1 MSSSS
6 IISHR
11 GRIVDITPDFTTV
24 DIISESA
31 CSACHAKSLCT
42 LSESKTKQV
51 VVPTRGWI
59 PFEPGEEVNVQLKAT
74 MGLKAV
80 WVAYVVPLFILLAVL
95 LGLHAAGVSELAA
108 GLSAIGAVALYYL
121 VIWLFRKKLQ
131 NEYIFNIE
139 KL

>member
-1 MSSSS
+1 MSSNNV
-6 IISHR
+6 ISHR
-11 GRIVDITPDFTTV
+11 GKIVDITPEFTTV

-80 WVAYVVPLFILLAVL
+80 WLAYVVPLFILLAVL
-95 LGLHAAGVSELAA
+95 LGLHAAGLGELAS
-108 GLSAIGAVALYYL
+108 GLSSIGAVALYYL

-131 NEYIFNIE
+131 NEYIINIE

>member
-11 GRIVDITPDFTTV
+11 GKIVDITPEFTTV

-42 LSESKTKQV
+42 LSESKTKQII
-51 VVPTRGWI
+51 VPTRGWI
-59 PFEPGEEVNVQLKAT
+59 TFEPGEEVNVQLKAT

-80 WVAYVVPLFILLAVL
+80 WLAYVIPLFVLLAVL
-95 LGLHAAGVSELAA
+95 LGLHAAGMSELIA
-108 GLSAIGAVALYYL
+108 GLSAIGAVALYYF
-121 VIWLFRKKLQ
+121 VIWLLRRKLQ
-131 NEYIFNIE
+131 NEYTFNIE

>member
-1 MSSSS
+1 MSSNNV
-6 IISHR
+6 ISHR
-11 GRIVDITPDFTTV
+11 GKIVDITPEFTMV

-80 WVAYVVPLFILLAVL
+80 WLAYVVPLFILLAVL
-95 LGLHAAGVSELAA
+95 LGLHAAGLGELAS
-108 GLSAIGAVALYYL
+108 GLSAIGAVVLYYL